1 MASVVKQQ
9 ILEAVQAALVA
20 AALVPIDRVY
30 LDRTDELPEDDLSA
44 IDILGGDAAG
54 EESIQYQTVH
64 FPSIQQRSY
73 SFEIASIARGLT
85 GAAKAARNLAGSVE
99 ATLCASASTITVGG
113 RSIDLLLA
121 EESEVKLPG
130 GNSTPFVSV
139 RQTWQAQYMT
149 SGNDPT
155 VPL

>member
-20 AALVPIDRVY
+20 ASLVNPGRVY
-30 LDRTDELPEDDLSA
+30 LDRTDELPEDDLPA

-64 FPSIQQRSY
+64 FPGIQQRSY
-73 SFEIASIARGLT
+73 SFEVASIARGIT

-99 ATLCASASTITVGG
+99 ATLRASAGTITVGG
-113 RSIDLLLA
+113 RAIDILLA
-121 EESEVKLPG
+121 EEFEAKLPG
-130 GNSTPFVSV
+130 GNATPFVSV
-139 RQTWQAQYMT
+139 RQSWQAQYMT

-155 VPL
+155 APL

>member
-1 MASVVKQQ
+1 M
-9 ILEAVQAALVA
+9 
-20 AALVPIDRVY
+20 
-30 LDRTDELPEDDLSA
+30 
-44 IDILGGDAAG
+44 
-54 EESIQYQTVH
+54 H
-64 FPSIQQRSY
+64 FPGIQQRSY
-73 SFEIASIARGLT
+73 SFEISAVARGIT

-99 ATLCASASTITVGG
+99 STLRASASTITVGS

-121 EESEVKLPG
+121 EESEIKLPS
-130 GNSTPFVSV
+130 GNATPFVAV